1 MLKIV
6 SIIHPVTECDKSEK
20 HSFGVD
26 YKIPENWPEAKT
38 SGQATKVDL
47 FIAGDY
53 RYGFRDAYGNWNSLT
68 I

>member
-20 HSFGVD
+20 HSFDVD
-26 YKIPENWPEAKT
+26 YNIPENWPEALT
-38 SGQATKVDL
+38 SGQATTVDL
-47 FIAGDY
+47 FIAGE
-53 RYGFRDAYGNWNSLT
+53 YGYTFADAFGNWNSLT